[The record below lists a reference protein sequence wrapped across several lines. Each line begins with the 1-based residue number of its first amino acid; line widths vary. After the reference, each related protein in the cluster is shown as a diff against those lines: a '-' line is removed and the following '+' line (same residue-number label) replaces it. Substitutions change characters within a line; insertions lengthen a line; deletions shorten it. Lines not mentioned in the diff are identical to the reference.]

1 MAGPRVIH
9 AAGGVVWRTRAPKQP
24 TDTKDRIEV
33 LLVHRPGY
41 KDWTFPKGKPD
52 KGESLPVTAV
62 REIAEETGYTV
73 RLGHPLPETMY
84 RVKGGMKRVS
94 YWVARPV
101 GKPKEFK
108 PNGEIDQ
115 VRWVRVKEARKLLTY
130 DHDRILLKAFTA
142 LRDAKAHRTRTVIVL
157 RHAQARTRNGWKA
170 DDLERP
176 LTKPGEGQAKKLA
189 PLLRAYGVKGII
201 TSPAIRC
208 AQTVDNYARSV
219 KALMEVDDRLA
230 EETKSNRVQRSIATV
245 LERKGP
251 IVICSHRP
259 TLPWIF
265 ASLKIEARDLA
276 EGEGVVV
283 HHRRG
288 RVVAVEPFAHRS
300 AKH

>member
-9 AAGGVVWRTRAPKQP
+9 AAGGVVWRTSAPKQP

-176 LTKPGEGQAKKLA
+176 LTKPGESQAKKLA

-208 AQTVDNYARSV
+208 AQTVDIYARSV

-230 EETKSNRVQRSIATV
+230 EETKPKRVERSIATV

-265 ASLKIEARDLA
+265 AGLKIEARDLA

>member
-265 ASLKIEARDLA
+265 ASLKVEARDLA

>member
-1 MAGPRVIH
+1 VIH
-9 AAGGVVWRTRAPKQP
+9 AAGGVVWRTSAPKQP

-176 LTKPGEGQAKKLA
+176 LTKPGESQAKKLA

-208 AQTVDNYARSV
+208 AQTVDIYARSV

-230 EETKSNRVQRSIATV
+230 EETKPKRVERSIATV

-265 ASLKIEARDLA
+265 AGLKIEARDLA